1 MKNKVNI
8 TIGLNASTIEKMNS
22 FLSYSLQPRQIWIE
36 NLILNE
42 MEQKKPNLKYDIRI
56 VDADYELQIYKAYDY
71 IFYGSDKALIKIL
84 DENRKIIVRAMPA
97 LNELKING
105 QVLISE
111 DSPFIYRRKNVNE
124 K

>member
-1 MKNKVNI
+1 MNKVNI

-22 FLSYSLQPRQIWIE
+22 YLSYTLQARQIWIE

-42 MEQKKPNLKYDIRI
+42 MENKKPNLKYDIRI
-56 VDADYELQIYKAYDY
+56 VDADDELQIYKAYDY
-71 IFYGSDKALIKIL
+71 IFYGSNKEFIRIL
-84 DENRKIIVRAMPA
+84 DENRKIIIRAMPA

>member
-42 MEQKKPNLKYDIRI
+42 MEQKKPKLKYDIRI

-71 IFYGSDKALIKIL
+71 IFYGSDKTLIKIL

-97 LNELKING
+97 LTELKING

-111 DSPFIYRRKNVNE
+111 DSPFVYRRKI
-124 K
+124 

>member
-1 MKNKVNI
+1 MNKKTNI

-22 FLSYSLQPRQIWIE
+22 FLSYTLQPRQTWIE

-42 MEQKKPNLKYDIRI
+42 IKTKKPDLKYDIRI

-71 IFYGSDKALIKIL
+71 TFYSSGKTLIKIL
-84 DENRKIIVRAMPA
+84 DENRKIIVRAMPT
-97 LNELKING
+97 LNELKINS

-111 DSPFIYRRKNVNE
+111 ESPFVYRRKI
-124 K
+124 